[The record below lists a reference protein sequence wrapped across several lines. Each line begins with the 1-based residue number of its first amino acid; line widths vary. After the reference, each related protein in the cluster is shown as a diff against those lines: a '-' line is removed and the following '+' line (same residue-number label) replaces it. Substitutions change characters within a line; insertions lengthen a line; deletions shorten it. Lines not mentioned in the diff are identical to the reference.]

1 MTELTLPLT
10 NITHWN
16 AYGEIFTLEFFL
28 WKNHAEFFAK
38 IASLRL
44 YCFNCSS
51 THTLNTIGGNWKPRG
66 IRQIIFPLANATQL
80 PLTVSEG
87 KENTQAEKH
96 EGNFLLCA
104 FSLFCLRFMLFLLL
118 RTSFWLGFFF
128 LSFFYFMFFPYFDH
142 LGLHFAQHRGK
153 NTFCALQY
161 VEVMRN
167 IQLHAP
173 CPKPRLLLF
182 HRWIQNKAVQAKTKK
197 KKPKTCKNKKVYMKK
212 MKSVEETS
220 WPTAPNCTYFLLK
233 LVKLGE
239 NRLHTYKNEL
249 WAFFI
254 V

>member
-104 FSLFCLRFMLFLLL
+104 INFHCFAYVSCCFFFCALHFDSVFFLLFYFFSFFWSFAFAFCSASRKKYIL
-118 RTSFWLGFFF
+118 RTSIRR
-128 LSFFYFMFFPYFDH
+128 SDAKHSITCPMPQAT
-142 LGLHFAQHRGK
+142 FAAVSSMKTKQSCASK
-153 NTFCALQY
+153 N
-161 VEVMRN
+161 
-167 IQLHAP
+167 
-173 CPKPRLLLF
+173 
-182 HRWIQNKAVQAKTKK
+182 KK